1 MNKYKT
7 DAIEDTILPQRSLSA
22 VMTAQFLSAL
32 ADNALLFVAIALM
45 RTQHRPEDWIPLLQI
60 SFVLVFVVVSPYV
73 GHIADS
79 WPKSHVM
86 MVANMLKLIGAGCLL
101 LGANPLV
108 SYGVVGLGAALYSP
122 AKYGILC
129 ELVAPEYLVKAN
141 SLMEGSTIVAILTGV
156 AGGGWVVDHSV
167 PLAFTLV
174 IGCYVAAFAVNFAIP
189 VIPAPHAR
197 ARLHAWN
204 LLKQFLVLG
213 RTLVGDA
220 DARFSLVA
228 TSIFWGIGATLRILL
243 VSWVPFALG
252 IMDNQTA
259 AGLNAL
265 VAVGVAVGASL
276 ASVFI
281 HLKTVNRSMLPGL
294 LLGPLVMG
302 AVLSHSLG
310 TVSFYVILIGLCG
323 GAFVVPLNALLQFRG
338 QHSIGSGNT
347 VAVQNLFENIAMLVM
362 LGVYTAAV
370 DEGVTPVG
378 TGLGLGLFILLS
390 LAFLAWLR
398 YRDVKSGA

>member
-1 MNKYKT
+1 
-7 DAIEDTILPQRSLSA
+7 LPQRSLTA

-60 SFVLVFVVVSPYV
+60 SFVLVFVLVSPYV

-79 WPKSHVM
+79 WPKSQVM
-86 MVANMLKLIGAGCLL
+86 MVANLLKLAGAGFLL
-101 LGANPLV
+101 MGANPLA
-108 SYGVVGLGAALYSP
+108 SYAVVGLGAALYSP

-129 ELVAPEYLVKAN
+129 ELVPTDYLVKAN
-141 SLMEGSTIVAILTGV
+141 SWMEGSTIVAILTGV
-156 AGGGWVVDHSV
+156 AGGGWIVDHSV

-174 IGCYVAAFAVNFAIP
+174 IGCYVLALAVNFAIP
-189 VIPAPHAR
+189 VIPALHAKE
-197 ARLHAWN
+197 RLHPWH
-204 LLKQFLVLG
+204 LLTQFFSLG
-213 RTLVGDA
+213 RILISDA

-243 VSWVPFALG
+243 ISWVPFVLG

-265 VAVGVAVGASL
+265 VAVGVAIGAAV
-276 ASVFI
+276 ASACI
-281 HLKTVNRSMLPGL
+281 HLKTINRALLPGL
-294 LLGPLVMG
+294 LLGPLVMI
-302 AVLSHSLG
+302 AVMMHSLMAVG
-310 TVSFYVILIGLCG
+310 FFVVLIGLCG
-323 GAFVVPLNALLQFRG
+323 GAFVVPLNALLQYCG
-338 QHSIGSGNT
+338 QRSIGSGNT
-347 VAVQNLFENIAMLVM
+347 VAVQNLFENLAMLVM
-362 LGVYTAAV
+362 LGVYTGAV

-378 TGLGLGLFILLS
+378 SGLGLGVFILLS

-398 YRDVKSGA
+398 YRDHERGLGRTC